1 VFRRLLETKQRT
13 GLLVA
18 GASVILAGGA
28 SFAQWRTGSYRGDKA
43 ESIRQAAAQETA
55 PDAAYQVSS
64 YASLPAELA
73 EGEGRPETQIFCGTC
88 HSTRYITMQ
97 PPLPAATWEA
107 EVNKMV
113 KTFGAPIP
121 EATAKKITSYLQTHY
136 APENRKFQ

>member
-1 VFRRLLETKQRT
+1 MRANRWRA

-18 GASVILAGGA
+18 GGLAVAAGGA
-28 SFAQWRTGSYRGDKA
+28 VFAQLRSGGYGQEKA
-43 ESIRQAAAQETA
+43 ESIRQAGMPEMALDAEYQA
-55 PDAAYQVSS
+55 AAYV
-64 YASLPAELA
+64 SLPPQLA
-73 EGEGRPETQIFCGTC
+73 EGDGRAETESFCALC

-121 EATAKKITSYLQTHY
+121 EASAKKITAYLQAHY
-136 APENRKFQ
+136 TPENRKF